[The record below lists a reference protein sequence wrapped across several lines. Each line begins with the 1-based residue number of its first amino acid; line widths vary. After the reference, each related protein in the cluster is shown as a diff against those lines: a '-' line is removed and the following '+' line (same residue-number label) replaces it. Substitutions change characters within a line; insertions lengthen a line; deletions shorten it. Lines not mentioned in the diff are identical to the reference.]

1 MPPFPPQVIA
11 DSPHAPA
18 PRGRSPLRFFLV
30 VVALSIPFAWL
41 GAVTDLQLYPGI
53 PVSALAF
60 VCPVSAAALLSYREN
75 GAAAVSALLRRAF
88 DFRRIR
94 AKVWYLPT
102 VLLMPG
108 VTVVAYGLMRAL
120 RSPLPTPLF
129 PGSGAFVLFLAF
141 LVAALGEEL
150 GWSGYALDPM
160 QERWSALQAS
170 LVLGVVWALW
180 HVVAMV
186 EAGQSPA
193 WIAWGCLDMLGTRVL
208 MVWLYNNTGKSV
220 FAVALYHAIANLS
233 VKSMFPGG
241 SYEAE
246 RIIAVILAGAAV
258 IVTIVCGRT
267 LGMLVTTSRA
277 RP

>member
-1 MPPFPPQVIA
+1 MPPFPPQVLA
-11 DSPHAPA
+11 KSPHAPA
-18 PRGRSPLRFFLV
+18 SRGRSPLRFFLV

-41 GAVTDLQLYPGI
+41 GAVTDIQLYPGI
-53 PVSALAF
+53 PVAALAF
-60 VCPVSAAALLSYREN
+60 VCPVSAAALLAYREN
-75 GAAAVSALLRRAF
+75 GAAGVSALLGGAF

-108 VTVVAYGLMRAL
+108 VTLAAYGLMRAM
-120 RSPLPTPLF
+120 RSPLPAPRF
-129 PGSGAFVLFLAF
+129 PIPGALVLFLAF

-150 GWSGYALDPM
+150 GWTGYALDPM
-160 QERWSALQAS
+160 QERWSALQAG

-180 HVVAMV
+180 HVIAMV

-193 WIAWGCLDMLGTRVL
+193 WIAWGCLDMLGARVL
-208 MVWLYNNTGKSV
+208 MVWLYNNAGRSV
-220 FAVALYHAIANLS
+220 FAVALYHALANLS

-246 RIIAVILAGAAV
+246 RIIAVLLAAGAATV
-258 IVTIVCGRT
+258 AIVWGPRT
-267 LGMLVTTSRA
+267 MTRRSSS
-277 RP
+277 

>member
-1 MPPFPPQVIA
+1 MPPFPPPA
-11 DSPHAPA
+11 KTDSPDAHTSPN
-18 PRGRSPLRFFLV
+18 RSPLRFFLTV
-30 VVALSIPFAWL
+30 AALSIPFAWL

-53 PVSALAF
+53 PVAALAF
-60 VCPVSAAALLSYREN
+60 ACPVSAGALLAYREN
-75 GAAAVSALLRRAF
+75 GSAAVSALLRRAF

-102 VLLMPG
+102 VFLMPC
-108 VTVVAYGLMRAL
+108 VAVAAYGLLRA
-120 RSPLPTPLF
+120 RQSPLPAPRF
-129 PGSGAFVLFLAF
+129 PVPGAFLLFLAF

-160 QERWSALQAS
+160 QERWSALHAS
-170 LVLGVVWALW
+170 LVLGAIWALW
-180 HVVAMV
+180 HVIAMI

-241 SYEAE
+241 SFEAE
-246 RIIAVILAGAAV
+246 RVIAVILAGAAAGA
-258 IVTIVCGRT
+258 TILWGPRT
-267 LGMLVTTSRA
+267 LTRGSSA
-277 RP
+277 

>member
-1 MPPFPPQVIA
+1 MPPFPPPA
-11 DSPHAPA
+11 KTDSPDAHTSPN
-18 PRGRSPLRFFLV
+18 RSPLRFFLMV
-30 VVALSIPFAWL
+30 AALSIPFAWL

-53 PVSALAF
+53 PVAALAF
-60 VCPVSAAALLSYREN
+60 ACPVSAGALLAYREN
-75 GAAAVSALLRRAF
+75 GSAAVSALLRRAF

-102 VLLMPG
+102 VFLMPC
-108 VTVVAYGLMRAL
+108 VTVAAYGLLRA
-120 RSPLPTPLF
+120 RQSPIPAPRF
-129 PGSGAFVLFLAF
+129 PVPGAFLLFLAF

-160 QERWSALQAS
+160 QERWSALHAS
-170 LVLGVVWALW
+170 LVLGAIWALW
-180 HVVAMV
+180 HVIAMV

-233 VKSMFPGG
+233 VKSIFPGG

-246 RIIAVILAGAAV
+246 RVIALILAGAAAGV
-258 IVTIVCGRT
+258 IMLWGPRT
-267 LGMLVTTSRA
+267 LTRGSSS
-277 RP
+277 

>member
-1 MPPFPPQVIA
+1 MPPFPPPVRA
-11 DSPHAPA
+11 APDAPTSPN
-18 PRGRSPLRFFLV
+18 RSPLRFFLTV
-30 VVALSIPFAWL
+30 AALSIPFAWF

-53 PVSALAF
+53 PVAALAF
-60 VCPVSAAALLSYREN
+60 VCPVSAAALLAYREN

-88 DFRRIR
+88 DFRRMS
-94 AKVWYLPT
+94 AKAWYVPT
-102 VLLMPG
+102 VFLMPC
-108 VTVVAYGLMRAL
+108 VTVAAYGLLRVRHLSLPAPRFPVPGAL
-120 RSPLPTPLF
+120 L
-129 PGSGAFVLFLAF
+129 LFLAF

-170 LVLGVVWALW
+170 LVLGVIWALW
-180 HVVAMV
+180 HVIAMV

-233 VKSMFPGG
+233 MKSIFPGG

-246 RIIAVILAGAAV
+246 RVVALTLAGAAAA
-258 IVTIVCGRT
+258 VTIVWGPRT
-267 LGMLVTTSRA
+267 LTRGPNS
-277 RP
+277 

>member
-1 MPPFPPQVIA
+1 MPPLPPPVTA
-11 DSPHAPA
+11 DFSHSPAS
-18 PRGRSPLRFFLV
+18 RGRSPLRFFLV
-30 VVALSIPFAWL
+30 VLALSIPFAWL
-41 GAVTDLQLYPGI
+41 GAVTRLQLYPGI
-53 PVSALAF
+53 PVAALAF

-88 DFRRIR
+88 DFRRISS
-94 AKVWYLPT
+94 KDWYLPT
-102 VLLMPG
+102 VLLMPA
-108 VTVVAYGLMRAL
+108 VTVVAYGLMRAM
-120 RSPLPTPLF
+120 RSPLPTPRF
-129 PGSGAFVLFLAF
+129 PVPGALVLFLAF

-180 HVVAMV
+180 HVIAMV

-220 FAVALYHAIANLS
+220 FAVALYHALANLS
-233 VKSMFPGG
+233 VKTMFPGG

-246 RIIAVILAGAAV
+246 RLIALILAATAAT
-258 IVTIVCGRT
+258 VTIIWGPRT
-267 LGMLVTTSRA
+267 LTRVSS
-277 RP
+277 

>member
-18 PRGRSPLRFFLV
+18 PRGRSPLRFFLT

-53 PVSALAF
+53 PVAALAF

-108 VTVVAYGLMRAL
+108 VTVAASGLMRAM
-120 RSPLPTPLF
+120 RSPLPTPRF
-129 PGSGAFVLFLAF
+129 PIPGAFILFLAF

-160 QERWSALQAS
+160 QKRWSALQAS
-170 LVLGVVWALW
+170 VVLGVVWALW
-180 HVVAMV
+180 HVIAMV

-246 RIIAVILAGAAV
+246 RLIALILAATAAT
-258 IVTIVCGRT
+258 VTIIWGPRT
-267 LGMLVTTSRA
+267 LTRA
-277 RP
+277 SS